1 MIKMKKCLK
10 IIILVLIFSF
20 LISSQYSIFATD
32 KDEEATIDTSITGD
46 SFTKALNPDGISGT
60 AEQLSNPFV
69 KFIHQVVNPILGF
82 IQIIGG
88 ILTVVSI
95 ALFGFG
101 MLLTGN
107 EHLSGELGLRMMGG
121 PHGGGGPEAKLELLN
136 FGRRLLIGAV
146 LLFCSA
152 SIVKFVFYVFNIYEE
167 IYKKVGY

>member
-1 MIKMKKCLK
+1 MGDKDEKMFKNNN
-10 IIILVLIFSF
+10 LVLIFSF
-20 LISSQYSIFATD
+20 FISSQYSIFATD

-152 SIVKFVFYVFNIYEE
+152 SIVKFVFYVFNI
-167 IYKKVGY
+167 

>member
-152 SIVKFVFYVFNIYEE
+152 SIVKFVFYVFNIGRN
-167 IYKKVGY
+167 I

>member
-20 LISSQYSIFATD
+20 FISSQYSIFATD

-121 PHGGGGPEAKLELLN
+121 PDLTS
-136 FGRRLLIGAV
+136 V
-146 LLFCSA
+146 
-152 SIVKFVFYVFNIYEE
+152 V
-167 IYKKVGY
+167 

>member
-20 LISSQYSIFATD
+20 FISSQYSIFATD

-152 SIVKFVFYVFNIYEE
+152 SIVIFVFYVFNI
-167 IYKKVGY
+167 